1 MDCIKRWA
9 FEQHIRHNYIWIV
22 FAVIQVFIN
31 RKKKFISKSDFVAIS
46 IAFTQSPSAHR
57 PLIKKY
63 KKWKKFDFKNV
74 LRFFIL
80 YTLNPFYTSNFSDKY
95 HCRRKEHFFRKEKI
109 RKSKIFKIRISFLGA
124 TTLHTMINSTL
135 SNKMFEFVKNKNFQ
149 TTRGWYQIEWL
160 SNYSYWDMNQA
171 EENSL

>member
-31 RKKKFISKSDFVAIS
+31 RKKIVTKSDFVAIS

-57 PLIKKY
+57 PLIKNIKM
-63 KKWKKFDFKNV
+63 KKNSISKMYFD
-74 LRFFIL
+74 FFIL
-80 YTLNPFYTSNFSDKY
+80 YNFNPFYTSNFSDKY
-95 HCRRKEHFFRKEKI
+95 HCRRKEHFSRKEKI
-109 RKSKIFKIRISFLGA
+109 RNSKIFKIRISFLGA

-135 SNKMFEFVKNKNFQ
+135 SKQNV
-149 TTRGWYQIEWL
+149 WVC
-160 SNYSYWDMNQA
+160 
-171 EENSL
+171 